1 MDNLNTERSLK
12 TLITYHI
19 DDSLNSWKTEVKRI
33 ETKIEEIKDQTA
45 VLVVDENIIIE
56 VMERLDQYLGVSY

>member
-19 DDSLNSWKTEVKRI
+19 DDSLTSWKTEVKRI

-45 VLVVDENIIIE
+45 VLVVDENII
-56 VMERLDQYLGVSY
+56 V